1 MFLKTSPCLL
11 EMHNGI
17 LWIKS
22 YYILDFLQNYI
33 GGGVGGSKAKT
44 RFAIAQ

>member
-1 MFLKTSPCLL
+1 MFKKISPCLL
-11 EMHNGI
+11 EMHNEI

-33 GGGVGGSKAKT
+33 GGAVGGSKAKT
-44 RFAIAQ
+44 KFAIAQ

>member
-1 MFLKTSPCLL
+1 MFFKTSPFLL
-11 EMHNGI
+11 EMHNKI

-33 GGGVGGSKAKT
+33 GEGVGGSKDKT
-44 RFAIAQ
+44 RFAIAK